1 MSTPSLGRWHVPAEW
16 ERHSR
21 CWMAWPSRA
30 ETWPGGLEA
39 AAAAHAELARTIAA
53 FEPVTMLCNPD
64 DAVDAS
70 LACGAGIQVLPLATG
85 GGWLRDTGPAFLV
98 NETGG
103 VAGIHWRFDDREAPP
118 PGSETTSAPGSGT
131 TSAPGSGADA
141 TIGKRILEH
150 LALPIYEAPL
160 ALEGGAFSVDGAGT
174 VLVTEQ
180 CLLDGRRNPGL
191 SRSEIEEHLRA
202 CTGATAVIWLGGGCQ
217 DDGSGGHVDEIAC
230 FVAPGVVLAL
240 TTDDPLDGNF
250 RVLQDN
256 LDRLTKARDAR
267 GRALEVVTVRQ
278 PARRPRAPAAGRLTL
293 SYTNLY
299 LANGAVILPGFGDAA
314 DQEARKVLRRLFPR
328 REVVQLPAL
337 EIAAA
342 AAGLHRL
349 TLHQPAALPLPYDPV
364 I

>member
-1 MSTPSLGRWHVPAEW
+1 MPTPSLGRWHVPAEW

-30 ETWPGGLEA
+30 ESWPGGLETA
-39 AAAAHAELARTIAA
+39 TAAHAELARTIAA
-53 FEPVTMLCNPD
+53 FEPVTMLCNPE
-64 DAVDAS
+64 DAVDSS
-70 LACGAGIQVLPLATG
+70 LACGAGIQVLPLEIG
-85 GGWLRDTGPAFLV
+85 ESWLRDAGPTFLV

-103 VAGIHWRFDDREAPP
+103 VAGIHWRFGHQRDAA
-118 PGSETTSAPGSGT
+118 G
-131 TSAPGSGADA
+131 GADA
-141 TIGKRILEH
+141 SIGRRILEH

-160 ALEGGAFSVDGAGT
+160 ALAGGAYSVDGEGT

-180 CLLDGRRNPGL
+180 CLLDHRRNPGL
-191 SRSEIEEHLRA
+191 NRDEIEERLKSG
-202 CTGATAVIWLGGGCQ
+202 TGATTVIWLGGGCQ

-250 RVLQDN
+250 PALQDN

-278 PARRPRAPAAGRLTL
+278 PARRPRDAGSGRLNL

-314 DQEARKVLRRLFPR
+314 DQEARKTLRKLFPR
-328 REVVQLPAL
+328 REVVQLPAQDL
-337 EIAAA
+337 AAA
-342 AAGLHRL
+342 ATGLHRL

>member
-1 MSTPSLGRWHVPAEW
+1 MPTHSLGRWHVSAEW

-21 CWMAWPSRA
+21 CWMAWPSHA
-30 ETWPGGLEA
+30 ESWPGGAEA
-39 AAAAHAELARTIAA
+39 ATAAHAELARTIAA
-53 FEPVTMLCNPD
+53 FESVTMVCNPE

-70 LACGAGIQVLPLATG
+70 LACGAGIQVLPLETG
-85 GGWLRDTGPAFLV
+85 GGWLRDTGPSFLV

-103 VAGIHWRFDDREAPP
+103 VAGVHWRFDDERP
-118 PGSETTSAPGSGT
+118 PGSGVKSAPGSGAA
-131 TSAPGSGADA
+131 SAPGSGADA
-141 TIGKRILEH
+141 SIGKRILDH
-150 LALPIYEAPL
+150 LALPAYEAPL

-180 CLLDGRRNPGL
+180 CLLGGQRNPGL
-191 SRSEIEEHLRA
+191 SRSEIEQLLKA
-202 CTGATAVIWLGGGCQ
+202 CTGATTVIWLGGGCE
-217 DDGSGGHVDEIAC
+217 DDGTGGHVDEIAC

-250 RVLQDN
+250 RALQDN
-256 LDRLTKARDAR
+256 LDRLTKAHDAR
-267 GRALEVVTVRQ
+267 GRLLEVVTVRQ
-278 PARRPRAPAAGRLTL
+278 TARRPRGASAIRLAL

-299 LANGAVILPGFGDAA
+299 LANGAVILPGFSDPA
-314 DQEARKVLRRLFPR
+314 DQEARKTLRKLFPH

-337 EIAAA
+337 EFAAA
-342 AAGLHRL
+342 GAGLHRL